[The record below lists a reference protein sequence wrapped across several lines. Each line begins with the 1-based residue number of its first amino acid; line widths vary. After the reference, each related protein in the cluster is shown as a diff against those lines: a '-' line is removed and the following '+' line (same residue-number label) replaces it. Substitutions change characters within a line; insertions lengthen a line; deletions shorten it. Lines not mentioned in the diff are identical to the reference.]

1 MKFGNLQMPFGLVVC
16 LLVGLFSIGDA
27 SAETIVKGSPCAA
40 TEAWLD
46 GQDWQEGDD
55 LTGCSDLEHILL
67 RTQNWADYAAGFQQ
81 EINIIGFPV
90 MLDMSLNSE
99 AAGRAQNAF
108 YYADMAIEE
117 ATVFFTKGED
127 GLRGKSYGYLIRSWR
142 NSLIDLYVPLE
153 QPTFVLGELTYVT
166 GGDRG
171 HIVFLQCLAMSDPFV
186 GPISR
191 VLESKRF
198 RGCLAGS

>member
-1 MKFGNLQMPFGLVVC
+1 MKFGNLRMPFGLIVC
-16 LLVGLFSIGDA
+16 LLIGLFSIGNA
-27 SAETIVKGSPCAA
+27 RAESIIQASPCAA
-40 TEAWLD
+40 AEAWLD

-55 LTGCSDLEHILL
+55 LEGCSPLENILL
-67 RTQNWADYAAGFQQ
+67 KSTNWADYAESFQQ
-81 EINIIGFPV
+81 DINIIGFPV
-90 MLDMSLNSE
+90 MLGMSLNSE
-99 AAGRAQNAF
+99 AEGRAQNAF

-117 ATVFFTKGED
+117 ATAFFTRGED
-127 GLRGKSYGYLIRSWR
+127 GLRGKSYTYLIRSWR

-153 QPTFVLGELTYVT
+153 QPTFVLGELAYVT

-171 HIVFLQCLAMSDPFV
+171 HIVFLQCLVMSDPFV